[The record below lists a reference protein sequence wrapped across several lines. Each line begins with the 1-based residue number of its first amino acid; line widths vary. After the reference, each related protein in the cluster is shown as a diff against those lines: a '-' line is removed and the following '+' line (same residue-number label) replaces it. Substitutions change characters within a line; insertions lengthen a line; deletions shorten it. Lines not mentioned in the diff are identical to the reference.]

1 MGRKELVR
9 AYRETPRPAGIYRV
23 VHQPSQRILLGASP
37 DAPAM
42 LNRTR
47 AQLAMSSH
55 PNRQMQVDWDAD
67 GEGGFVFEVLD
78 LLQPSDDPTLDVND
92 DLQTLLEL
100 WEEKLEI
107 EPGTSY

>member
-9 AYRETPRPAGIYRV
+9 TYKETPRPAGIYRV
-23 VHQPSQRILLGASP
+23 VHQPSQRILLGA
-37 DAPAM
+37 M

-47 AQLAMSSH
+47 AQLSMSSH
-55 PNRQMQVDWDAD
+55 PNRQMQADWDAD

-78 LLQPSDDPTLDVND
+78 LLQPSDDPNLDVND

-100 WEEKLEI
+100 WVEKLQI